1 MTSAVPFDPPQ
12 RLVRALAAQPDAE
25 AVAVAQA
32 WLERTPELLGRWLE
46 RWELSLE
53 RVISPG
59 GRSSVVALVRQAD
72 GSPATL
78 KLVAPDGAPAPV
90 RAAREHEALTAWHGL
105 GAVRVLRAAPEEG
118 ALLLERLRRE
128 VSLRS
133 LPEAKA
139 TLEAV
144 SVVRRLWVPV
154 ERGHGFE
161 TVAEHTEAEAALMR
175 SAVPLD
181 AEPLVAAALE
191 ARETLLAEPAPAV
204 GQVLLHGDFRQGA
217 VLASSSAP
225 GSGER
230 APWLTVG
237 PDPLVGEP
245 AYDLAR
251 LARDRLHDLMASTGA
266 AAAAR
271 RRVNKLADS
280 LDVPRER
287 VRLWALYRAVE
298 SAVRQAAGG
307 GRADAEMLLE
317 FAAWL

>member
-1 MTSAVPFDPPQ
+1 MAPAVPFDPPQ

-25 AVAVAQA
+25 WAAAGPA
-32 WLERTPELLGRWLE
+32 WLAETPRLLGRWLE

-53 RVISPG
+53 RIVSPG
-59 GRSSVVALVRQAD
+59 GRSSVTALVRQAD

-78 KLVAPDGAPAPV
+78 KLLAPDGAPAPV

-105 GAVRVLRAAPEEG
+105 GAVQVLRAAPEEG
-118 ALLLERLRRE
+118 VLLLERLRRE

-154 ERGHGFE
+154 APGHGFE
-161 TVAEHTEAEAALMR
+161 TVAAHTGTEAALMR

-191 ARETLLAEPAPAV
+191 ARETLLAEPPE
-204 GQVLLHGDFRQGA
+204 GRPVLLHGDFRQGA
-217 VLASSSAP
+217 VLASSSPP

-245 AYDLAR
+245 AFDLAR
-251 LARDRLHDLMASTGA
+251 LARDRLHDLMAASGA
-266 AAAAR
+266 AAQTR
-271 RRVNKLADS
+271 RRIHKLADS

-307 GRADAEMLLE
+307 SRADAEMLLE

>member
-1 MTSAVPFDPPQ
+1 MASVLPLDPPQ
-12 RLVRALAAQPDAE
+12 RLVRALTAQPSAE
-25 AVAVAQA
+25 PATAAHT
-32 WLERTPELLGRWLE
+32 WLEGLSALLGRWLE
-46 RWELSLE
+46 RWDLTAE
-53 RVISPG
+53 RVVTPG
-59 GRSSVVALVRQAD
+59 GRSSLLVLVRQAD
-72 GSPATL
+72 GTPAAL
-78 KLVAPDGAPAPV
+78 KLLAPDGAHAPV
-90 RAAREHEALTAWHGL
+90 RAAREQEALTAWHGL

-118 ALLLERLRRE
+118 VLLLERLRRE

-144 SVVRRLWVPV
+144 SVVRRLWVPPPC
-154 ERGHGFE
+154 GHHLE
-161 TVAEHTEAEAALMR
+161 TVAEHTAAETRLMR
-175 SAVPLD
+175 TAVPPD

-191 ARETLLAEPAPAV
+191 ARATMLAEPAPE
-204 GQVLLHGDFRQGA
+204 GDPVLLHGDFRQGA
-217 VLASSSAP
+217 VLAASAAE
-225 GSGER
+225 GR
-230 APWLTVG
+230 ARWLAVG

-266 AAAAR
+266 AAATR

-287 VRLWALYRAVE
+287 VRQWALYRAVE
-298 SAVRQAAGG
+298 SACRHHASGN
-307 GRADAEMLLE
+307 GRDAEMLLE